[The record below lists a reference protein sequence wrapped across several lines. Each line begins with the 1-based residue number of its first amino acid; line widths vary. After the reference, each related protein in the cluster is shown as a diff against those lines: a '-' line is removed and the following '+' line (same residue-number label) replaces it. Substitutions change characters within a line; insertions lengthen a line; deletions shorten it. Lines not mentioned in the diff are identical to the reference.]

1 MALANILSE
10 MPDLLERTLSEHTPD
25 AQGFCR
31 ECRDAT
37 GVSAI
42 WPCVTRELAEQ
53 ARSMNGDPT
62 GAAPV
67 EAPPDAAPVEAP
79 LDAAPLDGD
88 AMDAGALDG
97 AAVDGPA
104 SGTVA
109 GRRRARDL
117 GVTGAADG
125 PGRHSR

>member
-10 MPDLLERTLSEHTPD
+10 MPDLLERTLAEHTPD

-37 GVSAI
+37 GVSAT

-53 ARSMNGDPT
+53 ARSMSSAEPRRSHDR
-62 GAAPV
+62 
-67 EAPPDAAPVEAP
+67 
-79 LDAAPLDGD
+79 
-88 AMDAGALDG
+88 
-97 AAVDGPA
+97 PA
-104 SGTVA
+104 EGTVA

-117 GVTGAADG
+117 SAPDQDLPLPTAN
-125 PGRHSR
+125 GRHRSL

>member
-10 MPDLLERTLSEHTPD
+10 MPDLLERTLAEHTPD

-37 GVSAI
+37 GVSAV

-53 ARSMNGDPT
+53 ARSMSG
-62 GAAPV
+62 GAPAATAPA
-67 EAPPDAAPVEAP
+67 E
-79 LDAAPLDGD
+79 
-88 AMDAGALDG
+88 
-97 AAVDGPA
+97 
-104 SGTVA
+104 GTVA

-117 GVTGAADG
+117 SAPAAN
-125 PGRHSR
+125 GRHRSA

>member
-10 MPDLLERTLSEHTPD
+10 MPDLLERTLAEHTPD

-37 GVSAI
+37 GVSAT

-53 ARSMNGDPT
+53 ARSMSSAQPP
-62 GAAPV
+62 AP
-67 EAPPDAAPVEAP
+67 
-79 LDAAPLDGD
+79 GHR
-88 AMDAGALDG
+88 AGE
-97 AAVDGPA
+97 
-104 SGTVA
+104 GTVA

-117 GVTGAADG
+117 SAPARDLPVPAGNGQH
-125 PGRHSR
+125 RSI

>member
-53 ARSMNGDPT
+53 ARSMNGDPS
-62 GAAPV
+62 
-67 EAPPDAAPVEAP
+67 DAAPVEAP
-79 LDAAPLDGD
+79 LDAGPLDGD
-88 AMDAGALDG
+88 ATDADPLDG
-97 AAVDGPA
+97 VAVDEPA

>member
-10 MPDLLERTLSEHTPD
+10 MPDLLERTLAEHTPD

-37 GVSAI
+37 GVSAT

-53 ARSMNGDPT
+53 ARSMSSGGT
-62 GAAPV
+62 
-67 EAPPDAAPVEAP
+67 
-79 LDAAPLDGD
+79 
-88 AMDAGALDG
+88 
-97 AAVDGPA
+97 VDGRA
-104 SGTVA
+104 DEGTVA

-117 GVTGAADG
+117 SAPLGN
-125 PGRHSR
+125 GRHRSI